1 MVPRPRCPPTATTT
15 ASGSRRPTSA
25 SRRRT
30 SSSCGSPCRSSS
42 AAHAVRRPS
51 FCFSPTARCSASPA
65 PTTYRSRGRPTRPR
79 PSRERPRTTG
89 LGSTRPANPARRP
102 CRSATRSCFPVARAV
117 NTTPTINRA
126 EPNRAVTIGRS
137 TFATCL
143 CKRLSRLLGP
153 KACAVYGSCG
163 GARVP
168 RNSSRAGCE
177 EGIRARG
184 PRRDTGS
191 CGSVFGRCYVK
202 PPQSWLMSKEMEFLN

>member
-51 FCFSPTARCSASPA
+51 FCFSPTARCSPSPA

-126 EPNRAVTIGRS
+126 EPNRAVHGRS
-137 TFATCL
+137 I
-143 CKRLSRLLGP
+143 RLLADV
-153 KACAVYGSCG
+153 ACQPADRVGRRSVLRRHARARRSHAGDVSLRRGALRARSPQAQRHQAHHGFGRLDAEPFVYG
-163 GARVP
+163 
-168 RNSSRAGCE
+168 
-177 EGIRARG
+177 
-184 PRRDTGS
+184 GS
-191 CGSVFGRCYVK
+191 YT
-202 PPQSWLMSKEMEFLN
+202 P